1 MKPSALTKSLGGIQD
16 LTVFL
21 HSPRMS
27 TTNVLPLFWHLSS
40 TDRSVRLDATES
52 LISSL
57 EEFQAKHV
65 EAKTA
70 ANGDQMEVDPANG
83 SAANGDMETDEDE
96 ESAGE
101 EDEDDDE
108 SGVEVDASDDET
120 NSRPLDPEQKELRRL
135 DVRFEKD
142 NSEDVRY
149 SIKRL
154 VRGLTSSRE
163 SSRLGFAVALTE
175 VRFQAFLPLS
185 CPLIHC
191 PSALDPPR
199 FALSHPR
206 NLPRSESL
214 ADVKSYERARRAGRL
229 FRTSLRNSR
238 NYRLENSLLPG
249 CHAIRFQ
256 ELHRRA
262 FHLGRQEELVTRER
276 LVGSDSSAANAFGGR
291 SNGGMEGSGN

>member
-1 MKPSALTKSLGGIQD
+1 MRLSGLTESSGGIQD
-16 LTVFL
+16 LTGFL
-21 HSPRMS
+21 HSPSMS

-65 EAKTA
+65 GPKTA
-70 ANGDQMEVDPANG
+70 ANGDQMEVDQANG
-83 SAANGDMETDEDE
+83 SVTNGAMETDEDA
-96 ESAGE
+96 ESADE
-101 EDEDDDE
+101 EDEDEDE
-108 SGVEVDASDDET
+108 SGVEVDASDNET

-175 VRFQAFLPLS
+175 VRFQAFPSLPR
-185 CPLIHC
+185 PLIHC
-191 PSALDPPR
+191 PLALDPHR
-199 FALSHPR
+199 YTLSNPR
-206 NLPRSESL
+206 NLPRPASL
-214 ADVKSYERARRAGRL
+214 ANLKSYERARRAGCL
-229 FRTSLRNSR
+229 FRTPLRNSR
-238 NYRLENSLLPG
+238 NYRLENSLFPG
-249 CHAIRFQ
+249 CHAVRFQ

-262 FHLGRQEELVTRER
+262 FHLGR
-276 LVGSDSSAANAFGGR
+276 
-291 SNGGMEGSGN
+291 